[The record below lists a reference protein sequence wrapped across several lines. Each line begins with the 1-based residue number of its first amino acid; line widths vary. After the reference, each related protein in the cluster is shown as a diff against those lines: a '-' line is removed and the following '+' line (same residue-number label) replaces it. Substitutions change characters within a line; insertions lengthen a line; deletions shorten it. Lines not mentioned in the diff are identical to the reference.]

1 MLVII
6 AQVVICKLNLKVIRT
21 LLLGDLALLVATVQ
35 LEAPDPH
42 HALLVPMLIRLR
54 QLIVHSAPQG
64 SIVSKEAARM
74 QARHVLQAI
83 IVLLEPRLLFNIL
96 AHLGRSIQA

>member
-6 AQVVICKLNLKVIRT
+6 ARVVTYKVSLKVIRT
-21 LLLGDLALLVATVQ
+21 RQSGDLALLVATVQ

-42 HALLVPMLIRLR
+42 RALLVPMLIRLH
-54 QLIVHSAPQG
+54 QLIVRSAPQG
-64 SIVSKEAARM
+64 SIVCKEAARM
-74 QARHVLQAI
+74 LARHVLQAI

-96 AHLGRSIQA
+96 VHLGPSILA